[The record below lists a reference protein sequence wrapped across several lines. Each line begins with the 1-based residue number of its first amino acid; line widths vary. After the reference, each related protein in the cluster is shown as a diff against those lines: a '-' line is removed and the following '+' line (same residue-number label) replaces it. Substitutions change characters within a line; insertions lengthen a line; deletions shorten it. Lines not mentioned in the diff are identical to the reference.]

1 MDNRRTRLNPRAMAK
16 PISFQG
22 VYPILATPFHDDESL
37 DLESFDRLIRF
48 MGRLRVD
55 GVTILGVLGE
65 SNRLLDRERE
75 QLIETAVKAAGSMP
89 IIVGASHSG
98 TRAALGLSQMA
109 EGLGAAAVMVTPQAE
124 PVPND
129 DRVFEY
135 YRTIAQGIEIPLVV
149 QDHPAST
156 NVHMSVPLILRIVRE
171 LPRAAAIK
179 VEAAPTPPKIRALLQ
194 GMTERKVPILTGLG
208 ALYGQFDLEA
218 GSSGFNTGFAFPE
231 VLMAMVQ
238 AMRAGDVRRVQGLY
252 MRFLPLIAFEQQPGV
267 AVRKE
272 ILRLRGLIRSS
283 QARHPGASIQPEVA
297 EQLRA
302 LIQQTLPDTDVTQ
315 PIAV

>member
-1 MDNRRTRLNPRAMAK
+1 MAK
-16 PISFQG
+16 PISFRG

-48 MGRLRVD
+48 MAHLAVD

-75 QLIETAVKAAGSMP
+75 QLIQTAVKAAGSIP
-89 IIVGASHSG
+89 VIVGASHSG

-109 EGLGAAAVMVTPQAE
+109 EALGADAVMVTPQTE

-135 YRTIAQGIEIPLVV
+135 YRTIAEGIRFPIVV

-171 LPRAAAIK
+171 IPCTAAIK
-179 VEAAPTPPKIRALLQ
+179 EEATPTPPKIRALVQ

-208 ALYGQFDLEA
+208 ALYAQFDLEA

-231 VLMAMVQ
+231 VLMAMVKSIKV
-238 AMRAGDVRRVQGLY
+238 ADVKRVQALY
-252 MRFLPLIAFEQQPGV
+252 TRFLPLIAFEQQPAV

-272 ILRLRGLIRSS
+272 ILRLRGLISS
-283 QARHPGASIQPEVA
+283 SRARHAGASIQPAVA

-302 LIQQTLPDTDVTQ
+302 LLAQTLPGVDITQ
-315 PIAV
+315 PIAI

>member
-1 MDNRRTRLNPRAMAK
+1 MSK

-22 VYPILATPFHDDESL
+22 VYPILATPFRDDESL

-48 MGRLRVD
+48 MAQLRVD

-65 SNRLLDRERE
+65 SNRMLDRERE
-75 QLIETAVKAAGSMP
+75 ELIKTAVNAAGDMP
-89 IIVGASHSG
+89 VIVGTSHAG

-109 EGLGAAAVMVTPQAE
+109 ESLGAVGVMVTPQAE
-124 PVPND
+124 PVPNE

-135 YRTIAQGIEIPLVV
+135 YRAIADGIGIALVV

-156 NVHMSVPLILRIVRE
+156 AVHMSVALMSRIVSE
-171 LPRAAAIK
+171 IPRVTCIK
-179 VEAAPTPPKIRALLQ
+179 EEATPTPPKIRALRQ
-194 GMTERKVPILTGLG
+194 GMKTRTVPILTGLG

-231 VLMAMVQ
+231 VLQVMVK
-238 AMRAGDVRRVQGLY
+238 AAKAGDAARAHELY
-252 MRFLPLIAFEQQPGV
+252 TRFLPLIVFEQQPGV

-283 QARHPGASIQPEVA
+283 KVRHPGADLQPA
-297 EQLRA
+297 TREQLQSLLA
-302 LIQQTLPDTDVTQ
+302 QVLPGVD
-315 PIAV
+315 IARPLSL